1 MSTYSTNLK
10 IELIGDGEQSGTWG
24 STTNGNLG
32 TVLEQAIV
40 GKATVNFPT
49 DASITITMGNGPAT
63 SDTRCLLLS
72 LTSTGSLTATRTLTV
87 PSIQKTYMV
96 YNGTT
101 GSQSITVSS
110 GAGTTVTI
118 PNGKR
123 VLIYVDTT
131 TGVYQQFSDLVSGT
145 TLNNLALATTTD
157 IMGRNRIINGNFFT
171 AQRATSATVTAGTA
185 VPTAST
191 GYPCCDRWF
200 VYSTGANVTA
210 AQTTGIGPAPSAQ
223 FGLQVTGA
231 ASVTAIGIGQRIEVL
246 NSYDMAGQTCTLS
259 AFLSNSLLTTV
270 TWTASYA
277 NSSYVFGTIGTPT
290 KTQIATGT
298 FTVTSSL
305 AQYSASFSVPAAAK
319 NGVEILF
326 TVGAQTSGTFV
337 VSNVQY
343 ETGSV
348 ATPFERLSYSTQ
360 LAQCQRYYSQLTV
373 PSFRGYNVSASNVL
387 SSQLRNL
394 QTMLASPTGAI
405 VTQPTSTSNITGNV
419 SVGETNPDYFTV
431 SFTGTAAGQS
441 FYSATVVSLAAEVS

>member
-72 LTSTGSLTATRTLTV
+72 LTSSGSLTATRTLTV

-123 VLIYVDTT
+123 VLVYVDTT

-157 IMGRNRIINGNFFT
+157 IMGRNRLINGSMFIS
-171 AQRATSATVTAGTA
+171 QRGITGTVTAGTA

-191 GYPCCDRWF
+191 GYPCMDRWF

-210 AQTTGIGPAPSAQ
+210 TRVEAPGANPNANL
-223 FGLQVTGA
+223 LQITGA
-231 ASVTAIGIGQRIEVL
+231 ASVTAVGIGQRIEQL
-246 NSYDMAGQTCTLS
+246 NSIDMAGQTCTL
-259 AFLSNSLLTTV
+259 AVNISNSLLTTV

-277 NSSYVFGTIGTPT
+277 TPTANAFGTIGTPT
-290 KTQIATGT
+290 KTTIATGT
-298 FTVTSSL
+298 FTVTSTL
-305 AQYSASFSVPAAAK
+305 TRYTASMSVPAAATT
-319 NGVEILF
+319 GIEILF
-326 TVGAQTSGTFV
+326 TVGAQTSGTWKIGD
-337 VSNVQY
+337 VQF
-343 ETGSV
+343 ETGAV
-348 ATPFERLSYSTQ
+348 ATPFERLSYGTQ
-360 LAQCQRYYSQLTV
+360 YSLSQRYYQTYANSLV
-373 PSFRGYNVSASNVL
+373 AGYNVGGGYVNFPITLPQIMFAAPTTVYSGFTNVNMGNAELNNSFASL
-387 SSQLRNL
+387 IQSRALI
-394 QTMLASPTGAI
+394 TATGA
-405 VTQPTSTSNITGNV
+405 GY
-419 SVGETNPDYFTV
+419 SVYTLTL
-431 SFTGTAAGQS
+431 S
-441 FYSATVVSLAAEVS
+441 AEVP

>member
-72 LTSTGSLTATRTLTV
+72 LTSSGSLTATRTLTV

-123 VLIYVDTT
+123 VLVYVDTT

-157 IMGRNRIINGNFFT
+157 IVGKNRIINGAFWT
-171 AQRATSATVTAGTA
+171 GQRANLGMTAGTA

-191 GYPCCDRWF
+191 GYPFLDRWF
-200 VYSTGANVTA
+200 VYSTGGNPTV
-210 AQTTGIGPAPSAQ
+210 S
-223 FGLQVTGA
+223 QVGVIAGGTPRLGYQVAGA
-231 ASVTAIGIGQRIEVL
+231 ASVTAVGIGQRIELL
-246 NSYDMAGQTCTLS
+246 NCYDMANQTCTLS
-259 AFLSNSLLTTV
+259 AWMSNSLLTTV
-270 TWTASYA
+270 TWTASSA
-277 NSSYVFGTIGTPT
+277 TTNNTFGTIGTPT
-290 KTQIATGT
+290 KTTIATGT
-298 FTVTSSL
+298 FAVT
-305 AQYSASFSVPAAAK
+305 ATMTKFTASFTMPAVPT
-319 NGVEILF
+319 GVEILF
-326 TVGAQTSGTFV
+326 TVGAQTSGTWIL
-337 VSNVQY
+337 SQVQF
-343 ETGSV
+343 ETGPV
-348 ATPFERLSYSTQ
+348 ATPFEFQNYSTQ
-360 LAQCQRYYSQLTV
+360 LAQCQRYFTQLPNQIV
-373 PSFRGYNVSASNVL
+373 NGYNTSGNLIYNQVTLPVFMFAAS
-387 SSQLRNL
+387 
-394 QTMLASPTGAI
+394 
-405 VTQPTSTSNITGNV
+405 
-419 SVGETNPDYFTV
+419 
-431 SFTGTAAGQS
+431 
-441 FYSATVVSLAAEVS
+441 TVVFTLAGNGNASTAVLNAISTQSYQARTTITTTGHGYSVCDMTFSAEIP

>member
-123 VLIYVDTT
+123 VLVYVDTT

-157 IMGRNRIINGNFFT
+157 IMGRNRIINGNMYT

-191 GYPCCDRWF
+191 GYPCVDRFF

-210 AQTTGIGPAPSAQ
+210 AQVAGATSNKNL
-223 FGLQVTGA
+223 LQVTGA
-231 ASVTAIGIGQRIEVL
+231 ASVTAVGIGQRIEQF
-246 NSYDMAGQTCTLS
+246 NSIDMAGQTCTLS
-259 AFLSNSLLTTV
+259 VNIANSLLTTV

-277 NSSYVFGTIGTPT
+277 TTTANTFGTIGTPT

-298 FTVTSSL
+298 FTVTSTL
-305 AQYSASFSVPAAAK
+305 TQYTANISVPSAATT
-319 NGVEILF
+319 GIEILF
-326 TVGAQTSGTFV
+326 TVGAQTSGTWQIG
-337 VSNVQY
+337 NVQF
-343 ETGSV
+343 ETGAV
-348 ATPFERLSYSTQ
+348 ATAFERLQYSTQ
-360 LAQCQRYYSQLTV
+360 FELCQRHFQYFNAILAGYQAAGGTQWQYILLPV
-373 PSFRGYNVSASNVL
+373 LMFANPSVTLSGIAVSNCASPNVQSAINAFINITAVVSA
-387 SSQLRNL
+387 
-394 QTMLASPTGAI
+394 TGACLASF
-405 VTQPTSTSNITGNV
+405 VV
-419 SVGETNPDYFTV
+419 
-431 SFTGTAAGQS
+431 AAS
-441 FYSATVVSLAAEVS
+441 AEVP

>member
-123 VLIYVDTT
+123 VLVYVDTT
-131 TGVYQQFSDLVSGT
+131 TGVYQQFSDLTSGT

-157 IMGRNRIINGNFFT
+157 IMGRNRIINGDMET
-171 AQRATSATVTAGTA
+171 VQRATTATVTAGTA

-210 AQTTGIGPAPSAQ
+210 AHDFVFSASVPDGTGPKRI
-223 FGLQVTGA
+223 LQVTGA
-231 ASVTAIGIGQRIEVL
+231 ASVTAIGIGQRIEQKNML
-246 NSYDMAGQTCTLS
+246 DMQGQTCTLS
-259 AFLSNSLLTTV
+259 AYISNSLLTTV

-277 NSSYVFGTIGTPT
+277 NTTNTFGTIGTPT
-290 KTQIATGT
+290 KTLIATGT

-305 AQYSASFSVPAAAK
+305 VRYSASFSIPGTVTS
-319 NGVEILF
+319 GIEILF
-326 TVGAQTSGTFV
+326 TVGAQTSGTFSLSSPQFEV
-337 VSNVQY
+337 
-343 ETGSV
+343 GSV

-360 LAQCQRYYSQLTV
+360 FSLCQRYYQFYNNSLV
-373 PSFRGYNVSASNVL
+373 FGYNVSGGYIIMQVLPLQIMFSAPTVTYSGFNNVNMGNAELNLTSASL
-387 SSQLRNL
+387 IQSRG
-394 QTMLASPTGAI
+394 TITATGA
-405 VTQPTSTSNITGNV
+405 G
-419 SVGETNPDYFTV
+419 
-431 SFTGTAAGQS
+431 
-441 FYSATVVSLAAEVS
+441 YSSHILTMSAEIA